1 MTLAQIRALQA
12 LHSEFIAAE
21 GRQRAA
27 VLRSAHHAKPR
38 DYTKLIGELYGES

>member
-12 LHSEFIAAE
+12 LHSDFIAAE

-27 VLRSAHHAKPR
+27 VLRGAQHAKAR
-38 DYTKLIGELYGES
+38 DWTKLIGDLYGDA